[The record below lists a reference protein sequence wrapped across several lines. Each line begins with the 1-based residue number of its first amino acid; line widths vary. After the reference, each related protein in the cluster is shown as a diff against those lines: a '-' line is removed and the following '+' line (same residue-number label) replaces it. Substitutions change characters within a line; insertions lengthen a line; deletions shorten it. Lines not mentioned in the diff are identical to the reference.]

1 MSIKILF
8 ANVIDKKNFSSL
20 TGNSIVSFSIL
31 FNFSGDKAIMSVE
44 ITFVG
49 FICFSCGIIGVFP
62 IVAVWFFNVQ
72 NAGE

>member
-31 FNFSGDKAIMSVE
+31 FNFSGIKLSCLVKSLLLDLSALVVE
-44 ITFVG
+44 
-49 FICFSCGIIGVFP
+49 
-62 IVAVWFFNVQ
+62 
-72 NAGE
+72 